1 MRLVENSISLGS
13 FHAIILLSF
22 SKREFSDNLTH
33 AEAITLIKSGGKEL
47 TLSLQRG
54 NGQVPE
60 IPKAPDTP
68 GSGSG
73 SHGSRKDWNF
83 LTYYDS

>member
-1 MRLVENSISLGS
+1 M
-13 FHAIILLSF
+13 
-22 SKREFSDNLTH
+22 
-33 AEAITLIKSGGKEL
+33 LIKSGGKEL

-73 SHGSRKDWNF
+73 SHGSRNG
-83 LTYYDS
+83 